1 MERNSDFTRRIREM
15 LNYFNCTQADIV
27 KRTNLNKSI
36 VSRYV
41 SGTALPRAE
50 TLNTIAKAFYVNPL
64 WLMGYNVSM
73 HETGGTPNADR
84 LNDLNK
90 KLTEEQRLKVI
101 EMIEIMFSIK

>member
-15 LNYFNCTQADIV
+15 LDYFNCTQADIV

-36 VSRYV
+36 VSRYL
-41 SGTALPRAE
+41 SGAALPRTE
-50 TLNTIAKAFYVNPL
+50 TLNTIAKAFFVNPL

-73 HETGGTPNADR
+73 HVVETPNADR

-90 KLTEEQRLKVI
+90 KLTEEQRGKVI